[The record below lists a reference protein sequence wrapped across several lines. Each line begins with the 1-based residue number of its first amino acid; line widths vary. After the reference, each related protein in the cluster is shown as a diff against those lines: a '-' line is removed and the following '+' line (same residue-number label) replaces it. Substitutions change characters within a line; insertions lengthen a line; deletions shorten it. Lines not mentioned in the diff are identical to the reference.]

1 MNFPIPP
8 WLTRLAMEPPF
19 RVFVKRLLWLLP
31 LSVETREV
39 WGLSSRPAYLSG
51 LYAAAQ
57 VARGQDIPD
66 IIAIEFGVAGGQG
79 LLTLQAEAEAVE
91 KETGVGIKVVAFDSG
106 GGLPEPNGDHR
117 DHPDYW
123 REGDFPLDESPLRQ
137 RLTARTCLMLGDVKD
152 TIPEFVQHIQDA
164 PVGFVSFDLDLY
176 SSTVHAF
183 HVFTHPNRWM
193 LQKVPLYFDDVEEY
207 LVSHRFAGELLAID
221 EFNDT
226 STSVK
231 IDRWRGIKTG
241 RPFPEQTFLDRMY
254 VAYDLEAISSA
265 KLERDV
271 RQLPLQSRRQIPV
284 FRLFSGPFS
293 SMP

>member
-1 MNFPIPP
+1 
-8 WLTRLAMEPPF
+8 MEPPF
-19 RVFVKRLLWLLP
+19 RVFVKRLLSLLP
-31 LSVETREV
+31 LSVGTREV
-39 WGLSSRPAYLSG
+39 WDLSPRPPYLSG

-57 VARGQDIPD
+57 VAKGQDHTD

-79 LLTLQAEAEAVE
+79 LLALQAEAEAVE
-91 KETGVGIKVVAFDSG
+91 KETGVGIKVVGFDSG
-106 GGLPEPNGDHR
+106 GGLPKPTGDHR

-123 REGDFPLDESPLRQ
+123 REGDFPLDEPALRQ
-137 RLTARTCLMLGDVKD
+137 RLTARTRLMLGDVKD
-152 TIPEFVQHIQDA
+152 TVPEFVQYIQDA

-176 SSTVHAF
+176 SSTVLAF
-183 HVFTHPNRWM
+183 QLFTHANRWL

-226 STSVK
+226 SASIK

-241 RPFPEQTFLDRMY
+241 RPFPEQPFLDHMY
-254 VAYDLEAISSA
+254 VAYDLDAISGA

-271 RQLPLQSRRQIPV
+271 RRLPLQSRRLNPA
-284 FRLFSGPFS
+284 FRLSSGPFS
-293 SMP
+293 SMS

>member
-1 MNFPIPP
+1 
-8 WLTRLAMEPPF
+8 MEPPF
-19 RVFVKRLLWLLP
+19 RVFVKRLLRLLP
-31 LSVETREV
+31 LSPGTREV
-39 WGLSSRPAYLSG
+39 WSLSSRPAYLSG

-57 VARGQDIPD
+57 VARAQDTPD

-79 LLTLQAEAEAVE
+79 LLALQTEAEAVE
-91 KETGVGIKVVAFDSG
+91 KETGIGIKVVGFDSG
-106 GGLPEPNGDHR
+106 VGLPEPTGDHR

-123 REGDFPLDESPLRQ
+123 REGDFPLDEPALRRQ
-137 RLTARTCLMLGDVKD
+137 LSTRTRLILGDVKD
-152 TIPEFVQHIQDA
+152 TVPKFVEHMQDA

-183 HVFTHPNRWM
+183 QLFTHSNRWM
-193 LQKVPLYFDDVEEY
+193 LRKVPLYFDDVEEN

-226 STSVK
+226 SASIK

-241 RPFPEQTFLDRMY
+241 RPFPEQPFLDRMY
-254 VAYDLEAISSA
+254 VAYDLDRISGA

-271 RQLPLQSRRQIPV
+271 RHLPLQSRRLNPA
-284 FRLFSGPFS
+284 FRVFSGPFS
-293 SMP
+293 P